1 MTFFFFSSRRRHTRC
16 ALVTGVQ
23 TCALP
28 ICRPDA
34 AAISAA
40 LAALRQRLGDRL
52 SCSAAV
58 REQHGRDESYHTPLP
73 PDAVA
78 FVDGTEEVAAVVEI
92 CAAHRVPVIPY
103 GAGTSLDGQVGSGG
117 GGVTVARSTSGARRV
132 GKEGVHT

>member
-1 MTFFFFSSRRRHTRC
+1 MTVVGNETS
-16 ALVTGVQ
+16 
-23 TCALP
+23 
-28 ICRPDA
+28 RPDA

-40 LAALRQRLGDRL
+40 LAAWRQRLGDRL

-73 PDAVA
+73 PDAAA

-103 GAGTSLDGQVGSGG
+103 AAGTSLAGHVVD
-117 GGVTVARSTSGARRV
+117 VARDLT
-132 GKEGVHT
+132 VHLSSV